1 MISGFG
7 GGWDWMDDE
16 IPMARPSQY
25 LAACLGLVS
34 VSMVGLGV
42 LGGRWHPN
50 TLPSPRY
57 THDFSVFFWVFF
69 LGFFGF
75 WGEACWFGIISPLCF
90 LFF

>member
-1 MISGFG
+1 MISGF

-42 LGGRWHPN
+42 LGGRWHQDIHM
-50 TLPSPRY
+50 TSR
-57 THDFSVFFWVFF
+57 FFFGFFFWVFLVF
-69 LGFFGF
+69 GGRLAGLG
-75 WGEACWFGIISPLCF
+75 
-90 LFF
+90 